1 VAIDAFSLICFIF
14 SSPRIGERAGWRARN
29 YEAVLAAD
37 FRVDTK
43 NFSGRCKLWP
53 MTTSQET
60 FAAARFIKEI
70 GRGKKGSRSMARD
83 DARALYAAMLDG
95 RVPDLELGAI
105 LLAMRIKGESVDE
118 IGGFLEAA
126 EQSFDLLPAPGGEY
140 APVLIPSYNGAR
152 KLANLTPLLAT
163 LLAREGVPVLV
174 HGVTRDPGRVT
185 TAEIFEAMGW
195 QAAAGVADIAAA
207 QALGRPAFM
216 PIELLAPK
224 MAHLLSLRRLLGVRN
239 STHTLVK
246 ILQPYQG
253 PALRLVSYTHPEYL
267 EMLGEYFVTPEA
279 AARGDAFLMRGTEG
293 ETVAN
298 PNRAQQIDWFHDE
311 KRTILV
317 QRDAPT
323 DDLAQVP
330 PDRDAAT
337 TAEWIA
343 QALRGEVPIPPSII
357 AQVAQCLHVSRA
369 LQANEGGDHEEH
381 GQSLVGGGGA
391 G

>member
-1 VAIDAFSLICFIF
+1 
-14 SSPRIGERAGWRARN
+14 
-29 YEAVLAAD
+29 
-37 FRVDTK
+37 
-43 NFSGRCKLWP
+43 

-70 GRGKKGSRSMARD
+70 GRGKKGSRSLARE
-83 DARALYAAMLDG
+83 DARALFGAMLDG
-95 RVPDLELGAI
+95 RVSDLEMGAI
-105 LLAMRIKGESVDE
+105 VLAMRIKGESVDE
-118 IGGFLEAA
+118 IAGFLDAS
-126 EQSFDLLPAPGGEY
+126 EQSFELLPAPAGDY

-152 KLANLTPLLAT
+152 KLANLTPLLAM

-185 TAEIFEAMGW
+185 TAEIFEAMGLH
-195 QAAAGVADIAAA
+195 AAAGAADVAAA
-207 QALGRPAFM
+207 QAQGRPSFI
-216 PIELLAPK
+216 PIERLAPR
-224 MAHLLSLRRLLGVRN
+224 MAHLLSLRRILGVRN

-246 ILQPYQG
+246 ILQPYEG

-267 EMLGEYFVTPEA
+267 EMLSEYFSTAAP

-298 PNRAQQIDWFHDE
+298 PNRAQQIDWFHGG

-323 DDLAQVP
+323 DELAQVP
-330 PDRDAAT
+330 TGRDAAT

-343 QALRGEVPIPPSII
+343 RALRGEEPVPPSIST
-357 AQVAQCLHVSRA
+357 QVAQCLLVSKA
-369 LQANEGGDHEEH
+369 LQANTGGNHEER
-381 GQSLVGGGGA
+381 GQGLAGGGGA